1 MKPRSELVDR
11 GVIDPAKEVIGIDLA
26 VYKDLF
32 EASEYLTKSSGEYPY
47 RSVFFYPKSKVF

>member
-47 RSVFFYPKSKVF
+47 RSVFF